1 MAEERIDVVVTD
13 KVDDSVA
20 KKFDAIAASADRT
33 QTSLDKLKAALA
45 NINVSAVERLA
56 AAMAKTD
63 SAQARL
69 ISAQARLTNAQN
81 AGSVAAQRAALAQA
95 KLATEAARTEAAQAR
110 AAAASAGA
118 EGAQLRLATAQ
129 AKVTASANAA
139 AASQDRMANS
149 TRNAGNAAG
158 TSEQIM
164 QRYAGGMRFAANAGE
179 QYSRAGRQVNAA
191 NANIIAQIQDIVVS
205 LAGGQNPLLVAVQQG
220 SQLSYIATTLTGGY
234 SALLAIVFGYVGGQ
248 KQATTATTQAAA
260 ANLAAAQSAAVAAAA
275 QAQQTA
281 IAAQAVVAEQGL
293 VAARAQAAGA
303 ANRLAVAQVQ
313 LAGAQAAVT
322 ASATPSAAAIQALA
336 LAENRLT
343 AASGAATIA
352 QAELAAAN
360 SAVAASSEAAAA
372 AQLQLANASAGT
384 RFALGP
390 LGAIVV
396 GLALPLGAAAA
407 ALVQFKNELNDNS
420 GLNDYVNTL
429 GLTTD
434 ELKELENQTIT
445 YGDMA
450 TGTWMTIKEGLAGL
464 APVFDA
470 IGVVIMGVIDLVW
483 ATLKNFSFGVTALFK
498 GTFSAVM
505 IIWNQFPAAFTD
517 LFVQAANGAIGLL
530 EGIANAS
537 VGVLNMLGANFERVT
552 LTRMVNSNA
561 GAASK
566 MGGDLAGAY
575 TGAFRDA
582 EAGYNRFVDR
592 VGQNTNTAA
601 RNRLGAA
608 AGEIISDRSPG
619 SKKTGG
625 ASEIDKEARAAER
638 RAAALQMVNEKL
650 DNEIARMKLLK
661 DERAVQQRMDQIEE
675 SLLQKKIT
683 LDKTEREGILAK
695 VRAAEAFKLVQ
706 SEMDRIYDEVNGPAQ
721 TYANTLKAITELEKQ
736 KALTSQQVAQEQ
748 AKAARI
754 LALATDPLLQMSEAL
769 TQQESTLGLYGRALQ
784 QANYYEE
791 IRQTLLKEGTVLST
805 TYVAGV
811 NAEVD
816 ALMRRNAALQQG
828 QFIQQQASQFID
840 PAMEQNMFIQN
851 YQLIYD
857 EIQRMRQ
864 TDLGNEAAYQQALY
878 GLQARY
884 NEMRLS
890 GASSFF
896 GELANVTKNGTG
908 VIGGISKAAAIAQA
922 TIDGYVAVQKALAS
936 LPPPFNFAAAAAVA
950 VKTGIQ
956 VAGIVSTNAGSF
968 ATGGQ
973 FMVDGKSGIDANN
986 INMNVT
992 RGERVTVETP
1002 AQQRANDNAAG
1013 GPNISFNPKIVNV
1026 TDPKEALAAMD
1037 TSEGEQLIIN
1047 VIERNAS
1054 VIQNIMGTR

>member
-20 KKFDAIAASADRT
+20 KKFDAIAAGADRA

-45 NINVSAVERLA
+45 NINVTAVEKLA

-81 AGSVAAQRAALAQA
+81 SGSVAANRAALAQA
-95 KLATEAARTEAAQAR
+95 KLATESARTEAAQAR

-129 AKVTASANAA
+129 AKVSASANAA
-139 AASQDRMANS
+139 AIAQTKMAQS
-149 TRNAGNAAG
+149 TQQAGRAAG
-158 TSEQIM
+158 ASEQIL
-164 QRYAGGMRFAANAGE
+164 QRYSNQMTFSANAAQ

-191 NANIIAQIQDIVVS
+191 NANIIAQIQDIGVS
-205 LAGGQNPLLVAVQQG
+205 LAGGQNPLLVAIQQG
-220 SQLSYIATTLTGGY
+220 SQLSYIATTLQGGVGQ
-234 SALLAIVFGYVGGQ
+234 LLSIIVGYVAGQ

-260 ANLAAAQSAAVAAAA
+260 ANLTAAQSAAVAAAA

-281 IAAQAVVAEQGL
+281 IAAQAIVAEQGL
-293 VAARAQAAGA
+293 VAARTQAAGA

-322 ASATPSAAAIQALA
+322 ATATPSAAAITALA
-336 LAENRLT
+336 TAEARLAT
-343 AASGAATIA
+343 ASGAATIA

-360 SAVAASSEAAAA
+360 SAVAVSAEAAAA
-372 AQLQLANASAGT
+372 SKLQLANAAAGT
-384 RFALGP
+384 RLALGP
-390 LGAIVV
+390 LGAVVV
-396 GLALPLGAAAA
+396 GLALPLGAAALA
-407 ALVQFKNELNDNS
+407 ASKFKDELNDNS
-420 GLNDYVNTL
+420 GLKDYVATL
-429 GLTTD
+429 GLTTE

-450 TGTWMTIKEGLAGL
+450 MGTWMSVKEGLAGL
-464 APVFDA
+464 QPAFEA
-470 IGVVIMGVIDLVW
+470 IGSVIMTVIDIVW
-483 ATLKNFSFGVTALFK
+483 DTVKRFSFATTALFK
-498 GTFSAVM
+498 GTFNAVM

-517 LFVQAANGAIGLL
+517 LFVQAVNGAIGLL
-530 EGIANAS
+530 EGVANAS
-537 VGVLNMLGANFERVT
+537 VTVLNMLGADFERVT
-552 LTRMVNSNA
+552 LTRMTNSNA
-561 GAASK
+561 GAAK
-566 MGGDLAGAY
+566 TMAGDLLGAY
-575 TGAFRDA
+575 TGAYKEA
-582 EAGYNRFVDR
+582 ESNYNGFVDR
-592 VGQNTNTAA
+592 IARNTNIAA
-601 RNRLGAA
+601 RNRLGASAQELIDKRTPGA
-608 AGEIISDRSPG
+608 AKS
-619 SKKTGG
+619 GG
-625 ASEIDKEARAAER
+625 ASEVDKEAKAAER
-638 RAAALQMVNEKL
+638 RAHAIDQVNAKL
-650 DNEIARMKLLK
+650 DNELARMKLLK

-675 SLLQKKIT
+675 SLLQRKIT
-683 LDKTEREGILAK
+683 LDKTERDGILAK
-695 VRAAEAFKLVQ
+695 VRAVEAFKLVQ
-706 SEMDRIYDEVNGPAQ
+706 SEMDRIFEEVNGPAQ
-721 TYANTLKAITELEKQ
+721 TYANTLKAITELEMQ
-736 KALTSQQVAQEQ
+736 KALTTEQVAQEQ
-748 AKAARI
+748 AKASRV
-754 LALATDPLLQMSEAL
+754 LALATDPLLTMTEAL
-769 TQQESTLGLYGRALQ
+769 TQQENALGLYGRALQ
-784 QANYYEE
+784 QANYYEQV
-791 IRQTLLKEGTVLST
+791 RQTLLNEGIVLSP
-805 TYVAGV
+805 TYVAGL

-828 QFIQQQASQFID
+828 QFIQQQAAQFID
-840 PAMEQNMFIQN
+840 PALEQNMFVQN

-950 VKTGIQ
+950 VKTGAQ
-956 VAGIVSTNAGSF
+956 VAGIISTNVGSF

-973 FMVDGKSGIDANN
+973 FTVDGKSGVDANN

-992 RGERVTVETP
+992 RGERVTIETP
-1002 AQQRANDNAAG
+1002 AQQRANDSAG
-1013 GPNISFNPKIVNV
+1013 APVQTSTKVYNYIDMN
-1026 TDPKEALAAMD
+1026 DLQAAMLSAVD
-1037 TSEGEQLIIN
+1037 SPEGEQIVLNKIRLN
-1047 VIERNAS
+1047 PNAFENAS
-1054 VIQNIMGTR
+1054 